1 MAMDGNEDLDMDS
14 RWTKRRTVAREAN
27 VQRPE
32 RRHDCR
38 DASVLDAGPCHDRGD
53 DYRLQSKPTEISL
66 RTSGQKKEPSK

>member
-1 MAMDGNEDLDMDS
+1 MRTWTWIADGRKGV
-14 RWTKRRTVAREAN
+14 RWQGRQMSGSWTA
-27 VQRPE
+27 E

-66 RTSGQKKEPSK
+66 RTSGQKKGAE